1 MCPTLNP
8 IPEQSI
14 TELHYHSIKHF
25 EVGKRN
31 LHANKQWSP
40 DKIRV
45 RQLGIYYLYL
55 IENTYNTIK

>member
-25 EVGKRN
+25 IKKYPPTLMN
-31 LHANKQWSP
+31 YNNK
-40 DKIRV
+40 K
-45 RQLGIYYLYL
+45 QLPQF
-55 IENTYNTIK
+55 